1 MVWQFIQQRILAGEF
16 FKLQQWSSGVL
27 RACFRQLQQWLYLH
41 LRACFQQLQQWLCLQ
56 LRARIH
62 KFFKQRLLAG
72 EQLFQRLVLILGR
85 LRPTPQ

>member
-1 MVWQFIQQRILAGEF
+1 MCCVPASGSS
-16 FKLQQWSSGVL
+16 SSGYTYTCVP
-27 RACFRQLQQWLYLH
+27 ASSSSSSGYAYNCVP
-41 LRACFQQLQQWLCLQ
+41 
-56 LRARIH
+56 RIH